1 MIYGYGLLI
10 LVLIFI
16 GLAILIS
23 SVAYRNPQKRHHRT
37 PADYDIP
44 FTEIYIP
51 TYNRRHLYGWWIPG
65 ENVASESPPT
75 LVLVHGWGRNVARML
90 GFIRELH
97 PQGYNLLAFD
107 ARSHGSSDRDGTA
120 TMVKFAEDIC
130 SAIDYL
136 VLLPNIDP
144 EQIGVIGLSIGGSSA
159 IYAAS
164 LDTRIK
170 CVVTMGAFAHPG
182 DIIRLEFE
190 KRHIPYFPLVWL
202 IILYIQLRIGK
213 SFNKIA
219 PVNVIPDIPAR
230 IFIIHGE
237 DDSVVPLEHGQRLHV
252 SGNPDRVRFW
262 QIPGRG
268 HSDCPE
274 HPEFWPKVSA
284 FLKESFEIAEE

>member
-1 MIYGYGLLI
+1 MVLI
-10 LVLIFI
+10 LV
-16 GLAILIS
+16 GLAVFIS
-23 SVAYRNPQKRHHRT
+23 SVAYRNPQKPHRRT
-37 PADYDIP
+37 PAEYDIP
-44 FTEIYIP
+44 FTEVYIP
-51 TYNRRHLYGWWIPG
+51 TNNQRHLYGWWIPAQNPG
-65 ENVASESPPT
+65 SEPPPT

-107 ARSHGSSDRDGTA
+107 ARSHGSSDYDGTA

-130 SAIDYL
+130 AAIDYL

-164 LDTRIK
+164 LDSRIK

-182 DIIRLEFE
+182 DIIRIEFK

-202 IILYIQLRIGK
+202 MILYIQLRIGK

-219 PVNVIPDIPAR
+219 PENVIPNIPAR

-237 DDSVVPLEHGQRLHV
+237 DDLIVPLEHGQRLYAA
-252 SGNPDRVRFW
+252 GDPRRVRFW
-262 QIPGRG
+262 QVPGKG
-268 HSDCPE
+268 HSDCPD
-274 HPEFWPKVSA
+274 HPEFWQKVSA
-284 FLKESFEIAEE
+284 FLEEAFEMEEE